1 MEELLGSVALTR
13 EVDVKMEHIAS
24 FRREKWKISLKMKRY
39 VKEKKGGGEGEGV
52 EQERERERER
62 ERGKEFKYR
71 VYNSKLIMGN
81 FLLSV
86 CFGSTVIF
94 TFHKCFQVALI
105 CLVHNFPFSHSIFV
119 HTHSS

>member
-1 MEELLGSVALTR
+1 MFFQIAKTLESQPLQYLRPSEKVQVLSFLVEELLGSVALTR

-62 ERGKEFKYR
+62 ER
-71 VYNSKLIMGN
+71 
-81 FLLSV
+81 
-86 CFGSTVIF
+86 
-94 TFHKCFQVALI
+94 
-105 CLVHNFPFSHSIFV
+105 
-119 HTHSS
+119 

>member
-1 MEELLGSVALTR
+1 MEDKLEDEEVCERKEGSGGR
-13 EVDVKMEHIAS
+13 
-24 FRREKWKISLKMKRY
+24 
-39 VKEKKGGGEGEGV
+39 GGEGEGV
-52 EQERERERER
+52 EKERERERER

-86 CFGSTVIF
+86 CFDSAVIF